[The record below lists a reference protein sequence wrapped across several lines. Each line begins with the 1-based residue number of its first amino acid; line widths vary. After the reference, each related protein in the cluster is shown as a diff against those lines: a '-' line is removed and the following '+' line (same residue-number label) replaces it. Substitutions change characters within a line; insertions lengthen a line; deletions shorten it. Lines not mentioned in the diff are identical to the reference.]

1 MGHLIKNVQ
10 ALIKLGADPN
20 AVDIEGNSSIHL
32 ALNTLFED
40 EGSFEKVKNIVK
52 ELIFSG
58 ADRNIKNNHNQTPK
72 DILNELDDIID
83 PEDVKKMDYILTVPK
98 GCRFLRMTR
107 PIEKVERKARL

>member
-1 MGHLIKNVQ
+1 
-10 ALIKLGADPN
+10 
-20 AVDIEGNSSIHL
+20 L

-40 EGSFEKVKNIVK
+40 ESGFEKVKNIVK

-58 ADRNIKNNHNQTPK
+58 ADRNMKNNAGQTPM
-72 DILNELDDIID
+72 DILEELEEELDSDD
-83 PEDVKKMDYILTVPK
+83 YKKMVYILTVPK